1 MKANAIVTVVLLAA
15 CGGWAQS
22 PQIIS
27 NARQKVQDAQKT
39 WNAHQQGLNG
49 AQTAAPAG
57 KAEVKPQAKPA
68 KSSKA
73 AKTSTADAIAQSLGV
88 RPAKSLLPEN
98 QTNTQ
103 AGEEHFTTAAKL
115 DANKRDPFLSPVV
128 ARISGPT
135 NCTGGKKCLAID
147 QIALK
152 GVVRSDNGMIAV
164 VTNAANK
171 AYFLREN
178 DPVFNGY
185 VLKITGDSVTFKE
198 TVQDNLGHRST
209 RDVVK
214 KIFTPAV

>member
-1 MKANAIVTVVLLAA
+1 MKANATVTVVLLAA
-15 CGGWAQS
+15 CASWAQS

-27 NARQKVQDAQKT
+27 NARQKVQEAQKT
-39 WNAHQQGLNG
+39 WNAHQQNL
-49 AQTAAPAG
+49 ASPMAP
-57 KAEVKPQAKPA
+57 AKPA
-68 KSSKA
+68 AGAPAALAKRAPKLSKA
-73 AKTSTADAIAQSLGV
+73 DVIAAGLGV
-88 RPAKSLLPEN
+88 RPAKSLLPQNE
-98 QTNTQ
+98 TNTQ
-103 AGEEHFTTAAKL
+103 AGEEHFTTAAKR
-115 DANKRDPFLSPVV
+115 DADKRDPFLSPVV

-164 VTNAANK
+164 VTNSANK

-185 VLKITGDSVTFKE
+185 VVKITGDSVTFKQ
-198 TVQDNLGHRST
+198 TVEDNLGHRST

>member
-1 MKANAIVTVVLLAA
+1 MKANATVTLVLLAA
-15 CGGWAQS
+15 CATWAQS

-27 NARQKVQDAQKT
+27 NTRQKVQQAEKT
-39 WNAHQQGLNG
+39 WNAHSLAGG
-49 AQTAAPAG
+49 AASAPAG
-57 KAEVKPQAKPA
+57 HSAAKPPARSAKPA
-68 KSSKA
+68 RMSKA
-73 AKTSTADAIAQSLGV
+73 DEIAAGLGV
-88 RPAKSLLPEN
+88 RPAKSLLPKN
-98 QTNTQ
+98 QTDTQ
-103 AGEEHFTTAAKL
+103 AGEEHFTTAAKR

-185 VLKITGDSVTFKE
+185 VVKITGDSVTFKE
-198 TVQDNLGHRST
+198 TVEDNLGHRST